1 MADLRAAVIGVGSMG
16 SRHAR
21 IYAARAETELMAVVS
36 ATEATSERVAHEYGC
51 AAYTDYQEMLTAEKP
66 DVVSVAVP
74 TVMHLNVARA
84 ALEAGCHVL
93 VEKPIAASVA
103 EGQALIAAAEAAD
116 RKLMVGQIVRY
127 DPAIQALKR
136 HIDAGELGRIFQ
148 VACRRV
154 SPFPWRIQD
163 VGVVLDLAPHDLDLM
178 RYLTGEEPVTLYA
191 QTARHFHAV
200 HEDQLTAQLR
210 FAGGIL
216 GLLEINWLTPTKVRE
231 ALVLGERG
239 LLRADCI
246 NHTLA
251 FLENADAAHGARI
264 EDGTLGGVSQGRLV
278 ELPVG
283 DQEPIA
289 AEVAAFVASVRED
302 IRVPVTGADG
312 LAALQLALAL
322 LQSGAERRPVE
333 I

>member
-1 MADLRAAVIGVGSMG
+1 MAELRAAVIGVGSMG

-21 IYAARAETELMAVVS
+21 IYAGLAQTELVAVVS
-36 ATEATSERVAHEYGC
+36 ATEATSGRVAREYGGT
-51 AAYTDYQEMLTAEKP
+51 AYTDYREMLTAETP

-74 TVMHLNVARA
+74 TVLHLEVART
-84 ALEAGCHVL
+84 ALNAGCHVL
-93 VEKPIAASVA
+93 VEKPITATFE
-103 EGQALIAAAEAAD
+103 EGRALIAAAEAAE

-127 DPAIQALKR
+127 DPAIQALNR
-136 HIDAGELGRIFQ
+136 QLDAGMLGRIFQ

-154 SPFPWRIQD
+154 SPFPRRIQD

-178 RYLTGEEPVTLYA
+178 RYLTGEDPVQLHS
-191 QTARHFHAV
+191 QTAQRFHAA

-210 FAGGIL
+210 FGSGIL

-231 ALVLGERG
+231 VLVLGERG

-246 NHTLA
+246 DHTLT
-251 FLENADAAHGARI
+251 FLENDESADGASMA
-264 EDGTLGGVSQGRLV
+264 EGTLSGVGQGRML

-283 DQEPIA
+283 DEEPIA
-289 AEVAAFVASVRED
+289 SEVAAFVDAVRED
-302 IRVPVTGADG
+302 TDVPVTGADG
-312 LAALQLALAL
+312 LAALELALAL

-333 I
+333 V